1 MATEL
6 ERWQIIDKN
15 FTDRVSCQD
24 LPEIVIDDSQLITK
38 TDFVQL
44 FTAQLTSRHID
55 LQARILKQKN
65 LGFYTIASSGHENNI
80 ALSYVLNLSDIALLH
95 YRSSAFM
102 LNRAYKHSNQSGL
115 DKQIIEQLKSLVAA
129 KSDQISNGRHKV
141 FGSVELNV
149 PPQTSTIAS
158 HLPKAVGLALS
169 INQNKILKNKAA
181 VLKNNSVVLC
191 SFGDASFN
199 HSTAQGAINAAKILS
214 YQNIPLPIIF
224 VCEDNNIGISVPTP
238 SGWIASN
245 FDIKNNKNIYYI
257 DADGLNLL
265 DVISKAK
272 EAEAIARIH
281 KKPVFL
287 HIKTVRL
294 IGHAGSD
301 IEQHY
306 LTDQEIMANEARDPL
321 LYSARLA
328 IELNYLS
335 NIEILEIYE
344 TIRVKVTQ
352 MCTKILNEPKL
363 GSARE
368 VMASIIPCLPKEK
381 SPRIA
386 SEKLTKTIFDK
397 IMPTWQTPRN
407 MAQALN
413 LAFAQT
419 LAQYDNTVFLG
430 EDVGKKGGVYRVTAN
445 LQKYFG
451 RKRIF
456 DSILDEQTIL
466 GTGQGFAQN
475 GLLPILEIQ
484 FLAYLHNAIDQL
496 RGEAATLSFFSSG
509 KLANPMIIRLPGLAY
524 QKGFG
529 GHFHNDNSITALRDI
544 PGIIIACPSNS
555 HDAVRM
561 WRSVVKAAYTEFRIC
576 VFLEPIA
583 LYFIKDLYKPDDN
596 LMLSNFPS
604 HDDKLAIGEIGVKK
618 INFTEDQYKPNN
630 QGNKKNKNIII
641 LTYANGHFMAQK
653 AMYSLINKFNIGQ
666 RVDDITLVDI
676 RWLKPLP
683 LEEITNYITQ
693 AKSESTYI
701 LIVDECRET
710 GSVSEELIC
719 KLYDFLAIKNLLST
733 IKIKRITA
741 YDSFIPLGPAA
752 DHVLPSVNN
761 IIDNILNNL
770 ELL

>member
-6 ERWQIIDKN
+6 ERWQILDKN
-15 FTDRVSCQD
+15 FTDKVSLKD
-24 LPEIVIDDSQLITK
+24 LPELEINSDDIINKADYIQLFTTQLIT
-38 TDFVQL
+38 
-44 FTAQLTSRHID
+44 RHID

-65 LGFYTIASSGHENNI
+65 LSFYTIASSGHENNI
-80 ALSYVLNLSDIALLH
+80 ALSYVLKVDDTALLH

-102 LNRAYKHSNQSGL
+102 LNRAYKNDNKNGL
-115 DKQIIEQLKSLVAA
+115 DQQILEQLKSLVAA
-129 KSDQISNGRHKV
+129 KSDQISSGRHKV

-169 INQNKILKNKAA
+169 INQNKILKNKSA

-224 VCEDNNIGISVPTP
+224 LCEDNNIGISVRTP
-238 SGWIASN
+238 PGWIESN
-245 FDIKNNKNIYYI
+245 FTNKNIHYI
-257 DADGLNLL
+257 YTDGLNLL

-272 EAEAIARIH
+272 IAATVARVH

-287 HIKTVRL
+287 HFKTVRL

-306 LTDQEIMANEARDPL
+306 LTDQEINTNEASDPL
-321 LYSARLA
+321 LYSAAIALQLKYLDIESI
-328 IELNYLS
+328 IELYE
-335 NIEILEIYE
+335 NI
-344 TIRVKVTQ
+344 RSKVAVLT
-352 MCTKILNEPKL
+352 TKILNEPKL
-363 GSARE
+363 GSAKE
-368 VMASIIPCLPKEK
+368 VMASIIPCLPKSK
-381 SPRIA
+381 TPRIV
-386 SEKLTKTIFDK
+386 SEKASKTIFDK
-397 IMPTWQTPRN
+397 IMPTWQSPKSL
-407 MAQALN
+407 AQNLN

-419 LAQYDNTVFLG
+419 LEQYDNTVFFG

-456 DSILDEQTIL
+456 DTILDEQTIL
-466 GTGQGFAQN
+466 GTAQGFAQN

-509 KLANPMIIRLPGLAY
+509 KLANPMVIRLPGLAY

-544 PGIIIACPSNS
+544 PGIIIACPSNG

-561 WRSVVKAAYTEFRIC
+561 WRAIVKAAYSESRIC

-604 HDDKLAIGEIGVKK
+604 FDDKLTIGEIGVSKFDFNK
-618 INFTEDQYKPNN
+618 QQNN
-630 QGNKKNKNIII
+630 NNKNIII
-641 LTYANGHFMAQK
+641 LTYGNGHYMAQK
-653 AMYSLINKFNIGQ
+653 AVHALVNKFNLDQKIAS
-666 RVDDITLVDI
+666 INIIDI

-683 LEEITNYITQ
+683 IDQISEFI
-693 AKSESTYI
+693 AKNKTDKTYV
-701 LIVDECRET
+701 LVVDECRES
-710 GSVSEELIC
+710 GSLSEELIC
-719 KLYDFLAIKNLLST
+719 KLYDYLLKQKLLASIKL
-733 IKIKRITA
+733 KRINA

-761 IIDNILNNL
+761 IIENILENL